1 MQKNLPYSQIL
12 DFLTELVDKQTTGT
26 LFVHSESNRAITIA
40 LDRGR
45 IHALYFGARRGRK
58 AIPLISSITGG
69 SYRLE
74 LSDLVEAFHDL
85 PPTHEILNLLR
96 NPQINNKPS
105 PTVSST
111 STSHIEAIEEE
122 KKEILCQKLK
132 SLLAEHVGPIAE
144 IVFDDTAEEVGD
156 FCSTPQLTQDLIN
169 KLSEEIDNPDEMEQ
183 FKDQAY
189 VTLSKILHS

>member
-1 MQKNLPYSQIL
+1 MQKNVPYSHIL
-12 DFLTELVDKQTTGT
+12 DFLTDLVDKETSGT
-26 LFVHSESNRAITIA
+26 LFIHSESNRAITIA
-40 LDRGR
+40 LDKGR

-58 AIPLISSITGG
+58 AIPLISGITGG

-96 NPQINNKPS
+96 NPEINNRPR
-105 PTVSST
+105 PTVSSPHA
-111 STSHIEAIEEE
+111 SHVEAIQEE

-132 SLLAEHVGPIAE
+132 SLLAEHMGPIAE
-144 IVFDDTAEEVGD
+144 IVFDDTVDEIGD

-169 KLSEEIDNPDEMEQ
+169 KLSEEIDNPNEVEQ

-189 VTLSKILHS
+189 VTLSKVLHS